1 MIRRCPGVTW
11 LGALSAFDYYE
22 AYTNRDDASA
32 PLMLFAERGSVSPP
46 SRNLGNLTAAQ
57 PFYVTFNLLELF
69 TVRELPKFFKSD
81 TYGSYFPPVSDTCHR
96 RVKSSSS
103 RD

>member
-1 MIRRCPGVTW
+1 MILCCSGVTW
-11 LGALSAFDYYE
+11 AGDLGAFDYDE
-22 AYTNRDDASA
+22 AYTNRDDAYA
-32 PLMLFAERGSVSPP
+32 PVMLFAERGSVSPP

-69 TVRELPKFFKSD
+69 TVRELPRFFKSD
-81 TYGSYFPPVSDTCHR
+81 TYGSYFPPVCPILSTHQNIGA
-96 RVKSSSS
+96 